1 MKKEI
6 EGFPKYYIED
16 DGRVWSEKSN
26 RYLTLQTTSAGY
38 LYVKL
43 RDSEQKQ
50 RLKLIHRLVAEAFIP
65 NPEGYK
71 EVNHKDEDKTN
82 NQISNLEWCT
92 RIYNIN
98 YGTRNKR
105 TSRAVGMYD
114 KETNQLIKEFN
125 SVSDAAKF
133 LDKYES
139 RNSISKCASGKLKTA
154 FGYKWS
160 YLPGQNLY

>member
-26 RYLTLQTTSAGY
+26 KYLTLQTTSTGY
-38 LYVKL
+38 LYVNL
-43 RDSEQKQ
+43 RDSEKKQ
-50 RLKLIHRLVAEAFIP
+50 HLKLIHRLVAEAFIP

-82 NQISNLEWCT
+82 NQVSNLEWCT
-92 RIYNIN
+92 RTYNIN
-98 YGTRNKR
+98 YGTRNKQ

-133 LDKYES
+133 LGKYES
-139 RNSISKCASGKLKTA
+139 RSSISKCANGKLNTV

-160 YLPGQNLY
+160 YLPGQNL